1 MQLKFHLI
9 IPFPLAVLYEQLM
22 LLFSSSKTPR
32 LIRSLFYNDSFPLP
46 FKYCDCRKHSKI
58 KL

>member
-1 MQLKFHLI
+1 MELKFHLI

-22 LLFSSSKTPR
+22 LVFSLSKTPW

-46 FKYCDCRKHSKI
+46 FKYCDCSKDSKI

>member
-22 LLFSSSKTPR
+22 VVFGLSKTPW
-32 LIRSLFYNDSFPLP
+32 LIRGLFYNDSFPLP
-46 FKYCDCRKHSKI
+46 FKYCDC
-58 KL
+58 